1 MRYGIAEIIR
11 VGKMRCPSPNVPA
24 LDGHQ
29 SAFLQDLSMINTN
42 RYLMKKYREKV
53 HPKDHYGY
61 IVATVMDFV
70 NSMGYQDNFS
80 PMNRRGLMDSWKFGL
95 LVLREFTGK
104 SYIEFNRCLG
114 SFHGVLKL
122 SGSRNLSIDAST
134 IRKFSYRIDGE
145 MVDMMIMAIATLCAT
160 TRTTI
165 AVDGTGF
172 YDSNASL
179 HYVRKIRHM
188 IKERSGLAGNEP
200 AYSCTEV
207 RGFVKATIVTDV
219 KTKAIFVADITTNM
233 SADVKRFIPAM
244 DRMKDYGPKIEQ
256 VLADKGYDAEYIHRY
271 LKDEF
276 GCIGVIP
283 VRKIEPKKTNTKV
296 LPWCSGKLRRRIKN
310 DWDRIYA
317 ETYSMRAIV
326 ESVNSMVKRKISG
339 FVRNKKN
346 AMKTL
351 EVKLKVL
358 AHNINILMGMGF
370 A

>member
-1 MRYGIAEIIR
+1 MIRYCRKQSCQKNEVPA
-11 VGKMRCPSPNVPA
+11 PNVRA
-24 LDGHQ
+24 LSGHQ

-42 RYLMKKYREKV
+42 RYLMRKYREKV

-70 NSMGYQDNFS
+70 NCMGYQDNFS
-80 PMNRRGLMDSWKFGL
+80 TMNRRGLMDSWKFGL
-95 LVLREFTGK
+95 LILREFTGK
-104 SYIEFNRCLG
+104 SFREFNRCLG
-114 SFHGVLKL
+114 SFHGVLGL
-122 SGSRNLSIDAST
+122 FGNRDLSIDEST
-134 IRKFSYRIDGE
+134 IRKFSYRIDEGI
-145 MVDMMIMAIATLCAT
+145 VDMMIMAIATLCST
-160 TRTTI
+160 TRTI
-165 AVDGTGF
+165 VAVDGTGF

-179 HYVRKIRHM
+179 HYVRKIGHM

-207 RGFVKATIVTDV
+207 KGFVKATVVADV
-219 KTKAIFVADITTNM
+219 KTKAIFVADVVTDM
-233 SADVKRFIPAM
+233 SADVRRFIPAM
-244 DRMKDYGPKIEQ
+244 DKMKEYGPEIEQ

-283 VRKIEPKKTNTKV
+283 VRKIESKKTNSKV
-296 LPWCSGKLRRRIKN
+296 LPWCKGILRRRIKN
-310 DWDRIYA
+310 DWEEIYA
-317 ETYSMRAIV
+317 EPYSMRSIV
-326 ESVNSMVKRKISG
+326 KAVNSMVKRRISG

-346 AMKTL
+346 DMKKL

-358 AHNINILMGMGF
+358 AHNINVLMEMGF